1 LDKGCEKIRERE
13 RDKEREIWKEK
24 ENKREVEY
32 CGRREFFSRKINAGN
47 EFGSSL
53 LH

>member
-1 LDKGCEKIRERE
+1 MRKRERE
-13 RDKEREIWKEK
+13 REREKSERDD
-24 ENKREVEY
+24 KREVEY
-32 CGRREFFSRKINAGN
+32 CGRREFFSRKITAGN

>member
-1 LDKGCEKIRERE
+1 MKERERE
-13 RDKEREIWKEK
+13 RGREKERK
-24 ENKREVEY
+24 NKREVEY
-32 CGRREFFSRKINAGN
+32 CGRRKFFSRKINAGN

>member
-1 LDKGCEKIRERE
+1 MREIERERE
-13 RDKEREIWKEK
+13 RERERAK